1 LQDQEAGAAP
11 VLMGAAVEEDG
22 RSLLLNMNKAMART
36 GNAADWQVQVNR
48 QTVKTGGVRRDRRD
62 PSVIHVGVTRRIKK
76 GDVVTVEY
84 KGENARSRDKG
95 KLVPFTDQAVYNVLN
110 DRD

>member
-1 LQDQEAGAAP
+1 
-11 VLMGAAVEEDG
+11 MGAAVEEDG

-48 QTVKTGGVRRDRRD
+48 QTVKSAGVRRDNRD
-62 PSVIHVGVTRRIKK
+62 PSVIHFGVMQRINK

-84 KGENARSRDKG
+84 KGKNARSRDKV
-95 KLVPFTDQAVYNVLN
+95 KLAPFAGQAVYNVLN
-110 DRD
+110 DRP